1 MLPLFHIV
9 SCLVFRNDTTDV
21 MLDHDDLRVQSK
33 THVPMANLAGHKV

>member
-1 MLPLFHIV
+1 MEPV
-9 SCLVFRNDTTDV
+9 AAVVPDLVFRNDTTDV